1 METLQV
7 IDVVPSKEN
16 QLSFAQSIVR
26 KVYEGE
32 ETAINMAARLKF
44 LSDTFKEASEQI
56 KPFVIDECMKYDS
69 REQIV
74 ALGGYDVK
82 ISEMGVKYDYSDC
95 NHPRLTEIIAGIDKL
110 NEERKEIENFLKA
123 LKKPMSITDEST
135 GGEEVTVYPPS
146 KKSTTTPVFT
156 FKK

>member
-74 ALGGYDVK
+74 ALGGYEVK
-82 ISEMGVKYDYSDC
+82 ISEMGVKYDYSEC
-95 NHPRLTEIIAGIDKL
+95 NHPRLIEVIAGINKL
-110 NEERKEIENFLKA
+110 NEERKELENFLKA
-123 LKKPMSITDEST
+123 LKKPMSIADEST